1 MSPGLA
7 GLGAH
12 GAWGLW
18 GLGLVGLVEFRLA
31 GLVSRW
37 AHLIPLRLATAPL
50 TEHASRWVSMGSGE
64 SALSE
69 LSELSFMTVSLT

>member
-12 GAWGLW
+12 GAWGLR
-18 GLGLVGLVEFRLA
+18 GLGLVGLMGFRLA

-37 AHLIPLRLATAPL
+37 AHLISLRLATAPL
-50 TEHASRWVSMGSGE
+50 TERASHWISMGSGE

-69 LSELSFMTVSLT
+69 LSKLSFMTVSLT